1 MEDATDVQKRTGRD
15 IPGFDPRARGGRDC
29 YQIVGPSTL
38 HAFRSARPWRTRLKL
53 KCRSCKTDERFDPR
67 ARGGRDDAGTSTFA
81 GYLVS
86 IRAPVEDAT
95 KVEAGDRYVIAV
107 SIRAPVEDAT
117 REYVGG

>member
-1 MEDATDVQKRTGRD
+1 
-15 IPGFDPRARGGRDC
+15 
-29 YQIVGPSTL
+29 
-38 HAFRSARPWRTRLKL
+38 
-53 KCRSCKTDERFDPR
+53 
-67 ARGGRDDAGTSTFA
+67 
-81 GYLVS
+81 LVS